1 MFFVFIFKIY
11 LSVYLAIF
19 GEYYIIILIQRKGR
33 VKNKMDK
40 KNRSII
46 DAFNNAID
54 GVLYTFK
61 NERNMKIHYMCAIL
75 VLFGS
80 LFFEFNKLEM
90 IILILLIGQV
100 VMFEMIN
107 TAVEKAIDGITTE
120 IHPLL
125 KVAKDVAAGAVLISS
140 IISVVCGYLLF
151 YDKITIV
158 GDNVIS
164 AIRTNSSHTGVICI
178 GLVLI
183 SVVILK
189 TFGPKGTHMKG
200 GMPSGHSALAFSLA
214 TIIML
219 SAQDFISSVCAYLTA
234 LLVAQSRVEGEIH
247 SFVEVLAGAIVGVAI
262 TLLVFNI

>member
-1 MFFVFIFKIY
+1 
-11 LSVYLAIF
+11 
-19 GEYYIIILIQRKGR
+19 
-33 VKNKMDK
+33 MDK

-61 NERNMKIHYMCAIL
+61 NERNMKIHYVCAIL
-75 VLFGS
+75 VLLGS
-80 LFFEFNKLEM
+80 LFFKLSRMEM

-100 VMFEMIN
+100 VMFEMVN
-107 TAVEKAIDGITTE
+107 TAIEKAIDGITTE

-125 KVAKDVAAGAVLISS
+125 KVAKDVAAGAVFISS
-140 IISVVCGYLLF
+140 IISVICGYLLF
-151 YDKITIV
+151 SDKITTA
-158 GDNVIS
+158 GDTVID
-164 AIRTNSSHTGVICI
+164 AIRTNPSHTGVICI
-178 GLVLI
+178 ALVLI

-189 TFGPKGTHMKG
+189 SFTPKGTHMKG

-214 TIIML
+214 TIVML
-219 SAQDFISSVCAYLTA
+219 SAQNFTSSVCAYLAA
-234 LLVAQSRVEGEIH
+234 LLVAQSRVEGKIH